1 MADTEGGGGAGPKR
15 RRIQLDPDDED
26 EQLPPPPPARPDSP
40 EPMEEER
47 RRDDSDVREDYC
59 EGSRSHERLMTHFGG
74 VLSRCALLVQVEEEV
89 IEEEGRVDHDTDRDD
104 AISEDEGEDL
114 MEVSK

>member
-1 MADTEGGGGAGPKR
+1 M
-15 RRIQLDPDDED
+15 
-26 EQLPPPPPARPDSP
+26 
-40 EPMEEER
+40 
-47 RRDDSDVREDYC
+47 
-59 EGSRSHERLMTHFGG
+59 
-74 VLSRCALLVQVEEEV
+74 VQVEEEV